1 MNAENL
7 CTLLLDN
14 DQEIDDFVSGA
25 LAYTVKY
32 LVFQTGTGPYGSGGW
47 SRNARHRPQP
57 QIVTKKTAN
66 VKFSGKSVFV
76 DGVRR
81 LKANV
86 WDCNGKPV
94 RIDYPDLEYET

>member
-1 MNAENL
+1 MNARQI
-7 CTLLLDN
+7 CAILLEDEP
-14 DQEIDDFVSGA
+14 EIGDFVSKA

-32 LVFQTGTGPYGSGGW
+32 PVFQAGSGPYGSGGW

-57 QIVTKKTAN
+57 QIVTKKTID
-66 VKFSGKSVFV
+66 VKFLGKSIFV

-86 WDCNGKPV
+86 WDAAGKPV
-94 RIDYPDLEYET
+94 RIDYPGIKLE